1 MAQSVKNP
9 PAMQETWVLSLGW
22 EGALEEGMAAHS
34 SIPAWRMPMDRGGW
48 QAAVDGVAK
57 SQT

>member
-22 EGALEEGMAAHS
+22 EGALEEGLAAHS

>member
-9 PAMQETWVLSLGW
+9 PVMQETWVRSLGW
-22 EGALEEGMAAHS
+22 EGALEEGMAARS